1 MIATNFSPTSRP
13 PSMQA
18 VFAIWARSGAATR
31 AGLVLAL
38 TCSLLAVQPAR
49 ADLLLRYTF
58 DETDLTNTPAL
69 DGGIAPAAN
78 GTFVNKA
85 TRTTK
90 TPSGT
95 GLALDLSDG
104 ISDWVSVGNPA
115 KLNGL
120 SSFTLACWLNLQADP
135 AANDRLMEKQGAD
148 GGLGWRII
156 TPTTGTISA
165 TNLRLSLQFALVAEA
180 DTANLVLATNQWIF
194 LALTY
199 DSTLGSGN
207 AKFYRGG
214 LTNAAALFS
223 TQNFTKG
230 DVVNTTNELQ
240 IFLALP
246 CDSTLGSGNAKF
258 YRGGLTNAAA
268 LFSTQN
274 FTTGAVVNTTNELRI
289 GSTAASTADR
299 TPSAWFDDVRIYNTA
314 LSGLRTGECPR
325 GYRLELRAA
334 GLRDPAAKHQR
345 FNRQQCDLLRS

>member
-18 VFAIWARSGAATR
+18 VFATWARSGAATR

-85 TRTTK
+85 TRTTN

-230 DVVNTTNELQ
+230 
-240 IFLALP
+240 
-246 CDSTLGSGNAKF
+246 
-258 YRGGLTNAAA
+258 
-268 LFSTQN
+268 
-274 FTTGAVVNTTNELRI
+274 AVVNTTNELRI

-325 GYRLELRAA
+325 GYRLELRPA

-345 FNRQQCDLLRS
+345 FNRQQCDLLRRGLWSPSAQLPVDAEWGAHLGRHECLLHAQFGRARVFRGAVQPSGDQ

>member
-199 DSTLGSGN
+199 DSTLGDRKSTRLNSSHFAYTAIFRSPIFGCPCSSLWSRRQTRPISFWPPTSGS
-207 AKFYRGG
+207 
-214 LTNAAALFS
+214 FS
-223 TQNFTKG
+223 
-230 DVVNTTNELQ
+230 
-240 IFLALP
+240 P
-246 CDSTLGSGNAKF
+246 SPM
-258 YRGGLTNAAA
+258 
-268 LFSTQN
+268 
-274 FTTGAVVNTTNELRI
+274 
-289 GSTAASTADR
+289 TAR
-299 TPSAWFDDVRIYNTA
+299 
-314 LSGLRTGECPR
+314 
-325 GYRLELRAA
+325 
-334 GLRDPAAKHQR
+334 
-345 FNRQQCDLLRS
+345 

>member
-18 VFAIWARSGAATR
+18 VFATWARSGAATR

-85 TRTTK
+85 TRTTN

-230 DVVNTTNELQ
+230 
-240 IFLALP
+240 
-246 CDSTLGSGNAKF
+246 
-258 YRGGLTNAAA
+258 
-268 LFSTQN
+268 
-274 FTTGAVVNTTNELRI
+274 AVVNTTNELRI

-345 FNRQQCDLLRS
+345 FNRQQCDLLRRDLWSPCAQLPVDAEWGAHLGRHECLLHAQFGRARLFRGAVQPPGDQ